1 MKRIVIRRTVTLTDS
16 IPFDKTFYPDCDTP
30 EEAVTYELEQELGE
44 KLALFSSQLDSTPEE
59 QVDFSEVVTIENQP
73 E

>member
-1 MKRIVIRRTVTLTDS
+1 MKRIVIRRTITLTDS

-44 KLALFSSQLDSTPEE
+44 KLQLFEELLGGTPEE
-59 QVDFSEVVTIENQP
+59 QVDFGEEITIE
-73 E
+73 EE